1 MSIEMKSRVSF
12 YIVVLL
18 ARVNARLQV
27 LLQQGFSIPS
37 GKIKTETRNLIATDK
52 TQLAHRYDTVVPKW
66 SPSPQST

>member
-1 MSIEMKSRVSF
+1 MVI
-12 YIVVLL
+12 LL
-18 ARVNARLQV
+18 ARINTRIQV
-27 LLQQGFSIPS
+27 FLRQGFGIPS